1 MVQKLLEMC
10 LCKQSNS
17 EPIHPAT
24 SLTGHLFWVIVN
36 YTKHPRTRYQATKKG
51 SSAPTDPWNYSNYN
65 NPKPAYP
72 ASSLLCHRSHNKD
85 SCPRLLLSVS
95 VSSLTLVLP
104 IVTLY
109 GGPCLLCL
117 GNCGQASS
125 FMSHFCVCM
134 SFCCCSVAQSFLTLC
149 DPMDG
154 SMPGF
159 PVLHHLPE
167 LAQTHVHWNG
177 DAIQSSHPLS
187 SPSPPAF
194 DLSQHQGVF

>member
-1 MVQKLLEMC
+1 MLQNLLEMC

-51 SSAPTDPWNYSNYN
+51 SSAPQTPEIIQSITIL
-65 NPKPAYP
+65 
-72 ASSLLCHRSHNKD
+72 SLLTLSHPPFATEATIRT
-85 SCPRLLLSVS
+85 CPRLLLSVS

-104 IVTLY
+104 IVTLC

-125 FMSHFCVCM
+125 FITVISVSACLCVVVQSHSHF
-134 SFCCCSVAQSFLTLC
+134 
-149 DPMDG
+149 
-154 SMPGF
+154 
-159 PVLHHLPE
+159 
-167 LAQTHVHWNG
+167 
-177 DAIQSSHPLS
+177 
-187 SPSPPAF
+187 
-194 DLSQHQGVF
+194 